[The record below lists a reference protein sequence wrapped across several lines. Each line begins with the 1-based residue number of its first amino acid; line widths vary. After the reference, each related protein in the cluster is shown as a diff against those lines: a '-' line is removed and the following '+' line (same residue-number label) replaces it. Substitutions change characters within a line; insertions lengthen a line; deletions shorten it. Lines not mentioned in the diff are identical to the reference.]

1 MLESSIEAQKTA
13 ELAAEA
19 ASPVNPDD
27 ADKGA
32 LDGSQVAGAG
42 EAAGEGSSGED
53 AVEKAGRKFAE
64 KYCLPLKGTIALL
77 DGSTRVTSSEDMT
90 KVLTQLISIRTD
102 VARGYFAWETPANND
117 PSLQQLREYDMP
129 GTAVKECH
137 DIFRSKLYDVQERE
151 QEEGLRRSRSIQSVL

>member
-77 DGSTRVTSSEDMT
+77 DGTHAAHL
-90 KVLTQLISIRTD
+90 K
-102 VARGYFAWETPANND
+102 
-117 PSLQQLREYDMP
+117 
-129 GTAVKECH
+129 
-137 DIFRSKLYDVQERE
+137 
-151 QEEGLRRSRSIQSVL
+151 

>member
-1 MLESSIEAQKTA
+1 MLMLESSIEAQKIA

-53 AVEKAGRKFAE
+53 AVEKAGREYAE
-64 KYCLPLKGTIALL
+64 KYCLPLKGTITLL
-77 DGSTRVTSSEDMT
+77 DGSKRVTSSEDMW
-90 KVLTQLISIRTD
+90 KLLTQLISIRTD
-102 VARGYFAWETPANND
+102 VARVYLALDTPAINH
-117 PSLQQLREYDMP
+117 PSLQQLREYSFP
-129 GTAVKECH
+129 AAQ
-137 DIFRSKLYDVQERE
+137 FRSAT
-151 QEEGLRRSRSIQSVL
+151 RSSKEDLKPYCKKSTIRK

>member
-53 AVEKAGRKFAE
+53 AVEKAGREYAE
-64 KYCLPLKGTIALL
+64 RHDHLAGRKQAGHLK
-77 DGSTRVTSSEDMT
+77 
-90 KVLTQLISIRTD
+90 
-102 VARGYFAWETPANND
+102 
-117 PSLQQLREYDMP
+117 
-129 GTAVKECH
+129 
-137 DIFRSKLYDVQERE
+137 
-151 QEEGLRRSRSIQSVL
+151 

>member
-1 MLESSIEAQKTA
+1 MLESSSQAQETA

-53 AVEKAGRKFAE
+53 AVEKASREFAE
-64 KYCLPLKGTIALL
+64 KYCLPLKGTIALV
-77 DGSTRVTSSEDMT
+77 DGRMRVTSGEDMKT
-90 KVLTQLISIRTD
+90 AFTQLTSIRSD
-102 VARGYFAWETPANND
+102 VA
-117 PSLQQLREYDMP
+117 
-129 GTAVKECH
+129 
-137 DIFRSKLYDVQERE
+137 
-151 QEEGLRRSRSIQSVL
+151 